1 MPGSGINVVAS
12 QQQAQQVFS
21 QFAPDVSGGT
31 REIAILLT
39 DQASGPVAAR
49 QRLLRSY
56 GSTAGDTTLWGE
68 EFTGQ
73 INNKGRVSADGTLT
87 SYKDHGFGFVLGLD
101 GGSPRNG
108 WYGGAFTFYTG
119 DITQQLPRATRT
131 NTQWFMLSGY
141 TDWRG
146 KHVFLDTQIS
156 AAYGSF
162 QETRSL
168 NVGGLFREA
177 TSKRPGAMLAL
188 GVNAGTMLHYA
199 GIEVDPHV
207 SLDGL
212 TLREEGYLETNGG
225 AGLNLDV
232 APYFASSL
240 RGAIGADLKK
250 TVNVWNFQLSPEL
263 RVGYRYDML
272 QQAVKIKAAFQST
285 GGRGTAGNTMT
296 FVGPDPDTGNA
307 ILGLGLGAGTDTWHL
322 GVNYD
327 WIRGNNGSTT
337 QVGILTVLGRI

>member
-1 MPGSGINVVAS
+1 MGRGIHRPD
-12 QQQAQQVFS
+12 QQQGSHRFRWHA
-21 QFAPDVSGGT
+21 D
-31 REIAILLT
+31 
-39 DQASGPVAAR
+39 
-49 QRLLRSY
+49 RLQGSRLRLH
-56 GSTAGDTTLWGE
+56 AGRGWR
-68 EFTGQ
+68 F
-73 INNKGRVSADGTLT
+73 
-87 SYKDHGFGFVLGLD
+87 
-101 GGSPRNG
+101 PRNG

-119 DITQQLPRATRT
+119 DVTQQLPRATRT
-131 NTQWFMLSGY
+131 NTQWFMLTGY
-141 TDWRG
+141 TNWRG

-156 AAYGSF
+156 AAYGDF

-168 NVGGLFREA
+168 AVGGLFREA
-177 TSKRPGAMLAL
+177 SSKRPAAMLAL
-188 GVNAGTMLHYA
+188 GANAGTILNYS

-225 AGLNLDV
+225 PGLNLDV

-250 TVNVWNFQLSPEL
+250 TVHVWNFDLSPEL
-263 RVGYRYDML
+263 RLGYRYDLL

-285 GGRGTAGNTMT
+285 GGRSTAGNTMT
-296 FVGPDPDTGNA
+296 FVGPDPDSGNA
-307 ILGLGLGAGTDTWHL
+307 ILGLGVGAGTDTWHL

-337 QVGILTVLGRI
+337 QVGVLTVLGRI